1 MKERIN
7 ELAAQTLVELHNQ
20 GWSMGT
26 DPFNKFT
33 DKFAELIVR

>member
-20 GWSMGT
+20 GWNMGT